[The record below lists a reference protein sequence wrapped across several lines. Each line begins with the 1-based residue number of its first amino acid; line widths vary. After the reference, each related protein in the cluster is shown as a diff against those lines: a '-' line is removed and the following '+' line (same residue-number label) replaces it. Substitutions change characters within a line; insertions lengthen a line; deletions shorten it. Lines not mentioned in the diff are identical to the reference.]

1 MLDILSISHT
11 PCSFWSLCSD
21 SMASMCARLTC
32 AALLATPLVMSNS
45 IPKQSNSWHCVIVA
59 PIGSSSS
66 SRVIFLM
73 LFTIDRRKPCLSSL
87 VYHVVERSCSLAGTM
102 YKSLQ
107 IENVTAC
114 DLLLLVV
121 LIMLGIVDNGD
132 RWQSSIYERNE
143 RDCEI
148 VRLWYY
154 WRYLLADACR

>member
-1 MLDILSISHT
+1 
-11 PCSFWSLCSD
+11 
-21 SMASMCARLTC
+21 MCARLTC

-73 LFTIDRRKPCLSSL
+73 LFNIDRRKPCLSSL
-87 VYHVVERSCSLAGTM
+87 VYHVVELSCSFAGTM

-107 IENVTAC
+107 TENVTAC

-121 LIMLGIVDNGD
+121 LVMLGIVDTATTMGIGD
-132 RWQSSIYERNE
+132 KAQY
-143 RDCEI
+143 
-148 VRLWYY
+148 VRGI
-154 WRYLLADACR
+154 